1 MAVPRDPTRPS
12 PDGLDADA
20 LAVLGGVPPVVW
32 LAAAAS
38 DALSPQVAS
47 ALLDEHTE
55 HGDVVVDVDDD
66 VAFAAAAA
74 ETGRR
79 HHALGGDH
87 HLTALADAAGY
98 VDMVLLHWPRPQAA
112 NPRWLLV
119 ACRTLLRHDTGVLV
133 VAVGVPA
140 AQRIPHLAALTGA
153 ARAVGLRQVRHVAVL
168 APGATF
174 GSGHHP
180 GSRRAA
186 AQTGVNADTAADRPA
201 DDSSADT
208 ATGVGQTTP
217 HTDLLIFAAE
227 EDHHD

>member
-20 LAVLGGVPPVVW
+20 LAVPGGVPPVVW

-87 HLTALADAAGY
+87 HLTAL
-98 VDMVLLHWPRPQAA
+98 
-112 NPRWLLV
+112 
-119 ACRTLLRHDTGVLV
+119 
-133 VAVGVPA
+133 
-140 AQRIPHLAALTGA
+140 
-153 ARAVGLRQVRHVAVL
+153 
-168 APGATF
+168 TF